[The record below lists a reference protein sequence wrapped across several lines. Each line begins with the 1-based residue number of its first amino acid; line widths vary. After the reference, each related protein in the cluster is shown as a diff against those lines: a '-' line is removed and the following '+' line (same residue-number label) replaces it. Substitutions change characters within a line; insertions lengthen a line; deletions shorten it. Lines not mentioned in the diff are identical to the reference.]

1 MKDAPGVYKKHYT
14 LRDAVL
20 VLFRARIKELAKETS
35 GAKAGNTVFLAKDSD
50 ALKMFTTNLTPE
62 ERKQAT
68 DLAAE
73 WNENGLPKHV
83 QAECVLLL
91 PRMLIIY

>member
-1 MKDAPGVYKKHYT
+1 M
-14 LRDAVL
+14 
-20 VLFRARIKELAKETS
+20 AKEKS
-35 GAKAGNTVFLAKDSD
+35 GAKAGNAAFLAEYSD
-50 ALKMFTTNLTPE
+50 AVKKFTAKLTPE

-83 QAECVLLL
+83 QAKCILYYF
-91 PRMLIIY
+91 PIC